1 MSAEGKEPPSSLR
14 SQPPEGAA
22 LPSGR
27 PSGQRAGFVRAMPWL
42 FVLIWS
48 TGFVVARL
56 AMPHAP
62 PFGFLTIRF
71 ALSAVCF
78 VVWIA
83 IAGAAWPKGRWQ
95 WFHLAVIGLL
105 DAGRLPGR
113 RLGGGEGA
121 GSAPARRRSWSACS
135 RC

>member
-1 MSAEGKEPPSSLR
+1 
-14 SQPPEGAA
+14 
-22 LPSGR
+22 
-27 PSGQRAGFVRAMPWL
+27 MPWL

-71 ALSAVCF
+71 ALSAACF

-83 IAGAAWPKGRWQ
+83 IAAP
-95 WFHLAVIGLL
+95 
-105 DAGRLPGR
+105 PGR
-113 RLGGGEGA
+113 KGA
-121 GSAPARRRSWSACS
+121 GSGSTSRSSAC
-135 RC
+135 RCRRPTSAASGPR

>member
-1 MSAEGKEPPSSLR
+1 
-14 SQPPEGAA
+14 
-22 LPSGR
+22 
-27 PSGQRAGFVRAMPWL
+27 MPWV

-71 ALSAVCF
+71 ALSALCF

-83 IAGAAWPKGRWQ
+83 LAA
-95 WFHLAVIGLL
+95 
-105 DAGRLPGR
+105 R
-113 RLGGGEGA
+113 RLA
-121 GSAPARRRSWSACS
+121 ARPRRSGSTSRSPAC
-135 RC
+135 